1 MLNTTRDNSISATHW
16 ETLGVSPSAT
26 DAEIKAAYR
35 TLARMHHPDN
45 GSSPDDVKF
54 KAVAGAY
61 EVLRDSDKR
70 ARYQQKLTTT
80 TFSTSPDLLN
90 SSLLRDNPDFIRA
103 FVNDIIHRG
112 GNGCYRISVS
122 LLAQKEAA
130 CNTEH
135 LSDINRDPID
145 FENLRG
151 RPAVR
156 FTDIAGRLAKEAS
169 VRLIPSSGVN
179 EREAAVMI
187 SCLGRLGAKVM
198 QHASKS
204 CPGEIYF
211 RVTSETDESVIAAIE
226 SKYHSLTNDN
236 DSCPFPIRTL
246 LMIAGP
252 IPKELVDEHFSDFL
266 LHNLLTGARWMQ
278 HYEPIS
284 SGKTCPALIL
294 SESAAPSGFGDLG
307 DTATAKFYENA
318 LRCLT
323 KKLEL
328 GTALSVRKVI
338 GKDGGRKRLALL
350 THPRLIDF
358 LEKAGI
364 RFVNS

>member
-1 MLNTTRDNSISATHW
+1 M
-16 ETLGVSPSAT
+16 SPSAT

-45 GSSPDDVKF
+45 GSSPDEVKF

-80 TFSTSPDLLN
+80 RFSTSPDLLN
-90 SSLLRDNPDFIRA
+90 SSLLRDNLAFTRA

-135 LSDINRDPID
+135 LSDINRGPID

-151 RPAVR
+151 RPAVH

-179 EREAAVMI
+179 EQEAAVMI

-252 IPKELVDEHFSDFL
+252 IPKELVDGHFSDFL
-266 LHNLLTGARWMQ
+266 LHNLSTGARWMQ
-278 HYEPIS
+278 YDDPIS
-284 SGKTCPALIL
+284 GKACPALIP
-294 SESAAPSGFGDLG
+294 SESAAPSGFGHLG
-307 DTATAKFYENA
+307 DRVTAKFYENA

-323 KKLEL
+323 QQLAI
-328 GTALSVRKVI
+328 GSALSVRQVS
-338 GKDGGRKRLALL
+338 GEDGGTKRLALL
-350 THPRLIDF
+350 THPRLIEF
-358 LEKAGI
+358 LEEAGI
-364 RFVNS
+364 TFVNS